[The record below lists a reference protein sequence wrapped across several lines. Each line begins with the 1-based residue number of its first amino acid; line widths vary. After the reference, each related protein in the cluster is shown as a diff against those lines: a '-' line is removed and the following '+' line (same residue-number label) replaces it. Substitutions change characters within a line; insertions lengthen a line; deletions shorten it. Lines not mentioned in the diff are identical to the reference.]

1 MTFGGREMAEPTLRQ
16 GSTGEA
22 VRELQVALQETGHD
36 PGPID
41 GVFGPQT
48 EAAVRAFQQDRD
60 IAVDGVVGPVTWRN
74 IDEFAEFD
82 EPVLRQGST
91 GLPVR
96 RAQSRLTAAGFDTG
110 GVDGIFG
117 SRTEPGVRA
126 LQQATGLTV
135 DGIVGPQTWHQID
148 AFGD

>member
-1 MTFGGREMAEPTLRQ
+1 LQP

-22 VRELQVALQETGHD
+22 VRELQIALQEIGKN

-41 GVFGPQT
+41 GVFGSET
-48 EAAVRAFQQDRD
+48 EAAVKAFQTDRG
-60 IAVDGVVGPVTWRN
+60 ITADGIVGPITWRN

-82 EPVLRQGST
+82 EPVLRLGST

-110 GVDGIFG
+110 GVDGVFG
-117 SRTEPGVRA
+117 PRTESGVRA
-126 LQQATGLTV
+126 LQQARSITV
-135 DGIVGPQTWHQID
+135 DGIVGPETWQQID
-148 AFGD
+148 ALGD

>member
-1 MTFGGREMAEPTLRQ
+1 MAEPTLQ
-16 GSTGEA
+16 AGATGEA
-22 VRELQVALQETGHD
+22 VRELQIALKETGND

-48 EAAVRAFQQDRD
+48 EVAVKAFQAERG
-60 IAVDGVVGPVTWRN
+60 IAADGIVGPITWRN
-74 IDEFAEFD
+74 IDEFAVFD
-82 EPVLRQGST
+82 EPVLREGST

-110 GVDGIFG
+110 GVDGMFG
-117 SRTEPGVRA
+117 PRTESGVRA

-135 DGIVGPQTWHQID
+135 DGIVGPQTWQQID
-148 AFGD
+148 ALGD

>member
-1 MTFGGREMAEPTLRQ
+1 MAEPTLHS

-22 VRELQVALQETGHD
+22 VRELQTALQETGND

-41 GVFGPQT
+41 GVFGSQT
-48 EAAVRAFQQDRD
+48 EAAVKAFQAERG
-60 IAVDGVVGPVTWRN
+60 ITVDGIVGPITWRN

-82 EPVLRQGST
+82 EPVLREGST

-110 GVDGIFG
+110 GVDGVFG
-117 SRTEPGVRA
+117 PQTESGVRA
-126 LQQATGLTV
+126 FQQATGVTV
-135 DGIVGPQTWHQID
+135 DGIVGPQTWQQID
-148 AFGD
+148 ALGD

>member
-1 MTFGGREMAEPTLRQ
+1 MAEPTLRE
-16 GSTGEA
+16 GSSGEA
-22 VRELQVALQETGHD
+22 VRQLQTALQETGHN

-41 GVFGPQT
+41 GHFGPET
-48 EAAVRAFQQDRD
+48 LAAVKAFQQERG
-60 IAVDGVVGPVTWRN
+60 IGVDGVVGPITWRG

-82 EPVLRQGST
+82 EPTLREGST

-117 SRTEPGVRA
+117 RRTESGVKA
-126 LQQATGLTV
+126 LQQATGLAV
-135 DGIVGPQTWHQID
+135 DGVVGSQTWKKID
-148 AFGD
+148 ELGD